1 MYYEL
6 VEIYCTGFSFLWV
19 LGFCGVI
26 YEKLF
31 TSMENAVWEF
41 VINYQECFNTCCKV
55 HMTSVSF
62 VELLVYSLQLIS
74 GDAEIVSI
82 RCSKWGL

>member
-1 MYYEL
+1 
-6 VEIYCTGFSFLWV
+6 
-19 LGFCGVI
+19 
-26 YEKLF
+26 
-31 TSMENAVWEF
+31 MENAVWEF

-82 RCSKWGL
+82 RCSKRGL